1 MAGMTL
7 DVLRFGKLAKGTS
20 VFTAFMFSFVFYLS
34 PTGKVLAGEAEKENQ
49 REKQIERLLENTPE
63 KKLTYRLQKLQTL
76 LARDIPASVAQHRQN
91 QSWFARILEK
101 LGVADGPLNDDDI
114 AEVAALMGSVKSA
127 YGGAIVAFEEEGERL
142 ANDRNV
148 PSHLKRLIRERHS
161 QALQTVKQKYQALE
175 GNLAKF
181 RGAKK
186 ADEQLDALTT
196 MSEGLRQ
203 EQFKRSHMAVDP
215 DQLPWRTPDDKV
227 REPKMRKA
235 DLQAALGIDPFAA
248 YVQLASTAVTSELWR
263 SGPDTLPTQ
272 ADLSESIDVQITE
285 DIKTLAESLN
295 NNPVEIYTWVHNNIR
310 FVPSYGSIQG
320 AQYTLETRRGNATDT
335 ASLLIAL
342 LRAAGIPARYAYGT
356 VEVLAEKVM
365 NWVGGVTAPEAA
377 QSLLGQGGIPNIAL
391 ISGGQV
397 RKIRMEHA
405 WVEAYVDFEP
415 SRGVKHIEGDRW
427 TPMDASFKQYE
438 FSGGM
443 SLEDNV
449 PIDVQSLADSI
460 EQSAVINEQE
470 GWVQNI
476 PQGDIEAQLQQF
488 QAEIETYINNQNPDA
503 TIGDVLGLQQIK
515 ILPSLPLSAGLPYD
529 HIVTQQT
536 FSEVPDSMRHRFK
549 YELATQSY
557 GYPNAPFIKLNEPTV
572 KLAGRKLALSF
583 RPATEDDQA
592 IIESYLPEP
601 DAETGEIDPA
611 ALPDT
616 LPGYLINLTAELT
629 IDGEVIQSGEA
640 QTMGTE
646 LYETLGLYSPSH
658 DWFTS
663 NNHPIAGEYRAVG
676 LDLQGISAKQAE
688 DLKASLES
696 TKAKLESNDQ
706 AQLATLTKHEVMGD
720 LIYGTIMSYFALND
734 VQDEIQAQP
743 ANMVTYRLPSY
754 GIFSTSVQPQYWF
767 GVPRNVKFSG
777 LNMDVDAVTFHGT
790 AKDGNKATRV
800 NFTKASGAR
809 LSAMEHLVP
818 EQMFSTPEAPAN
830 GISAVK
836 ALALASSEGQKIWTI
851 NQDNLVLALS
861 EINLGAEVEAEI
873 RNVVLAG
880 KIATAHESQLVYS
893 GWVGSGYLL
902 IDPDTGAGAYKIAGG
917 SNGGQL
923 LTEADNTFLK
933 VLGFIA
939 LSVISTVAIAAT
951 VYFSL
956 VFFAQIL
963 MLVSVIAALDLAR
976 SVYLVSRRCDSI
988 RAVAIITAMLT
999 FEALIKISKIKSWI
1013 EALIY
1018 GVQKATS
1025 PEGC

>member
-1 MAGMTL
+1 MTGMTL

-34 PTGKVLAGEAEKENQ
+34 PTGKVLADETKKENK
-49 REKQIERLLENTPE
+49 REKQIERLLESTPE
-63 KKLTYRLQKLQTL
+63 KKLTHRLQKLQTL
-76 LARDIPASVAQHRQN
+76 LAKDIPASVAQHRQN

-101 LGVADGPLNDDDI
+101 LGVADGPLSDEDI
-114 AEVAALMGSVKSA
+114 AEVTALAEGAKSA
-127 YGGAIVAFEEEGERL
+127 YETAIAAFEDEGEKL
-142 ANDRNV
+142 ASGGKV
-148 PSHLKRLIRERHS
+148 PRHVKQLIRERHG
-161 QALQTVKQKYQALE
+161 QALQVVKRKYQVLDDNMAR
-175 GNLAKF
+175 F
-181 RGAKK
+181 RGAQN
-186 ADEQLDALTT
+186 ADEQLEALTT
-196 MSEGLRQ
+196 LSESL
-203 EQFKRSHMAVDP
+203 EKEKFKRSHTPVDP
-215 DQLPWRTPDDKV
+215 EQLPWRTPDDEV
-227 REPKMRKA
+227 REPKMRKG
-235 DLQAALGIDPFAA
+235 DLQAVLGIDPFAG
-248 YVQLASTAVTSELWR
+248 YVQLASTSVTPELWR
-263 SGPDTLPTQ
+263 SGPDSQPTQ

-310 FVPSYGSIQG
+310 FVPSHGSIQG

-356 VEVLAEKVM
+356 VEVPVEKVM

-391 ISGGQV
+391 ISGGKV

-415 SRGVKHIEGDRW
+415 SRGVKNIEGDRW

-438 FSGGM
+438 YSEGM

-449 PIDVQSLADSI
+449 PLDVQPLANSI
-460 EQSAVINEQE
+460 EQNTVINEQE

-476 PQGDIEAQLQQF
+476 PQADIEQQLQQV
-488 QAEIETYINNQNPDA
+488 QAEIETYINNQNPNA
-503 TIGDVLGLQQIK
+503 TIGDVLGLQRIK
-515 ILPSLPLSAGLPYD
+515 ILPPLPLSAGLPYD

-536 FSEVPDSMRHRFK
+536 FSEVPDSLRHRFK

-557 GYPNAPFIKLNEPTV
+557 GFPNEPFIKLNEPTV
-572 KLAGRKLALSF
+572 KLAGKKLALSF
-583 RPATEDDQA
+583 RPATEDDQE

-601 DAETGEIDPA
+601 DPETGEIDPA

-629 IDGEVIQSGEA
+629 IDGEVIQSGDA

-663 NNHPIAGEYRAVG
+663 NNHPIAGEYRAIG
-676 LDLQGISAKQAE
+676 LDLQGISPRQAE
-688 DLKASLES
+688 DLKASLEA
-696 TKAKLESNDQ
+696 TKAKLESEDQ
-706 AQLATLTKHEVMGD
+706 TQLATLTKHEVMGN

-734 VQDEIQAQP
+734 VQDKIQAQS

-754 GIFSTSVQPQYWF
+754 GIFSTSLQSQYWF
-767 GVPRNVKFSG
+767 GVPRNTSFSG
-777 LNMDVDAVTFHGT
+777 LNMDVDALTFHGV
-790 AKDGNKATRV
+790 AKDNYRNTRI

-818 EQMFSTPEAPAN
+818 EQMFSTPEAPTH

-836 ALALASSEGQKIWTI
+836 ALALASAEGQKIWTI
-851 NQDNLVLALS
+851 NQDNLSLALDKIDLS
-861 EINLGAEVEAEI
+861 AEVEAEI
-873 RNVVLAG
+873 RNAVLAG
-880 KIATAHESQLVYS
+880 NVATAHESQLVFH
-893 GWVGSGYLL
+893 GWTGSGYLL

-923 LTEADNTFLK
+923 LTEADKTFLK
-933 VLGFIA
+933 VLGFIGLA
-939 LSVISTVAIAAT
+939 IISTAAIAALIYYT
-951 VYFSL
+951 AIYITYLL
-956 VFFAQIL
+956 VII
-963 MLVSVIAALDLAR
+963 SVVAALDAGIQIISILAR
-976 SVYLVSRRCDSI
+976 CEPM
-988 RAVAIITAMLT
+988 RAISAIAAILT
-999 FEALIKISKIKSWI
+999 FEAILRI
-1013 EALIY
+1013 EKLEDWFTALIF
-1018 GVQKATS
+1018 GIQKTTQ
-1025 PEGC
+1025 PEPC